1 MNKRQRERNR
11 IIDEYWNNNKDFIM
25 ERARMASPNPS
36 IPLPESKVKNFWYD
50 SVNKAL
56 KKKEGQRALSARQAI
71 KKAMNNNI
79 FTPMEEVYQSNV
91 YEAIRS
97 HKAEYKEF
105 RHLTRD
111 AKGRFTTV
119 DQSNFIYDDTINRNG
134 VNYARYTYNDVEILL
149 ANSPA
154 GDNLSGVIVRK
165 I

>member
-1 MNKRQRERNR
+1 
-11 IIDEYWNNNKDFIM
+11 M
-25 ERARMASPNPS
+25 ERAISASPDPTAA
-36 IPLPESKVKNFWYD
+36 LPEAKVKNFWYD

-56 KKKEGQRALSARQAI
+56 KNKEGGRALSARQAI
-71 KKAMNNNI
+71 KKTMNNKL
-79 FTPMEEVYQSNV
+79 FTKESEVFQSNV
-91 YEAIRS
+91 YEAIKS

-149 ANSPA
+149 SNSPD

-165 I
+165 M